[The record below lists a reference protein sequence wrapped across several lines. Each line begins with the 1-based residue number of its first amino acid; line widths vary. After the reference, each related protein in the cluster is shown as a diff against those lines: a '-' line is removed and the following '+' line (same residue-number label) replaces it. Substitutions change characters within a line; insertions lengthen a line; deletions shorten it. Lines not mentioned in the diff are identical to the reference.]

1 MKIAHFPNNLP
12 SNKDLVYPELLSAI
26 SLTDE
31 IVEGSMDADAAL
43 IWSVLWFGKM
53 SGNKR
58 VWDHYRTQGKPVIV
72 IEVGGLSRNDT
83 WKLGINGINR
93 DADFGLSLGVN
104 PDRVKKLGIEI
115 SPWQK
120 TDKPYI
126 LVCGQHGHSLQ
137 WKHMPDM
144 ETYYKNTV
152 TEIRKYSDKPIVL
165 RSHPRFRE
173 RVHFPIEDEK
183 WFLDNNCEWN
193 IAKHVQKT
201 YDSFDLEDQ
210 LKETYFTVSF
220 SSNAG
225 ISSIIQGIPTVVS
238 KHSLAYDMSSS
249 FNELNYPDR
258 EDWLIN
264 MANIEYF
271 PNEIDIQW
279 QRIRQKL

>member
-72 IEVGGLSRNDT
+72 IEVGGLSRNET

-225 ISSIIQGIPTVVS
+225 ISSIIQGIPTVAS

-258 EDWLIN
+258 DDWLIN

>member
-72 IEVGGLSRNDT
+72 IEVGGLSRNET

-144 ETYYKNTV
+144 ETYYQNTV

-225 ISSIIQGIPTVVS
+225 ISSIIQGIPTVAS

-258 EDWLIN
+258 DNWLIN

>member
-1 MKIAHFPNNLP
+1 M
-12 SNKDLVYPELLSAI
+12 LVEM
-26 SLTDE
+26 E
-31 IVEGSMDADAAL
+31 
-43 IWSVLWFGKM
+43 
-53 SGNKR
+53 
-58 VWDHYRTQGKPVIV
+58 
-72 IEVGGLSRNDT
+72 
-83 WKLGINGINR
+83 KLGINGINR

>member
-1 MKIAHFPNNLP
+1 MRIAHFPGNLP
-12 SNKDLVYPELLSAI
+12 NNKDMVYPQVLEAI
-26 SLTDE
+26 RKTDSL
-31 IVEGSMDADAAL
+31 VEYSMDADAAL

-53 SGNKR
+53 ASNRR
-58 VWDHYRTQGKPVIV
+58 VWEHYREQGKPVIV
-72 IEVGGLSRNDT
+72 IEVGGLSRNET

-93 DADFGLSLGVN
+93 DAEFGLSLGVN
-104 PDRVKKLGIEI
+104 PDRVKKLGMETCT
-115 SPWQK
+115 WQK

-137 WKHMPDM
+137 WENMPAM
-144 ETYYKNTV
+144 ETYFKNTV

-173 RVHFPIEDEK
+173 RIHFAVEDEN
-183 WFLDNNCEWN
+183 WFLNNNCEWN

-210 LKETYFTVSF
+210 LKETCYTVSY

-225 ISSIIQGIPTVVS
+225 ISSIIQGIPSVVS
-238 KHSLAYDMSSS
+238 EHSLAYDMSSN
-249 FNELNYPDR
+249 FNELKYPDR

-264 MANIEYF
+264 MANVEYF
-271 PNEIDIQW
+271 ADEIGSQW
-279 QRIRQKL
+279 QRIRLLM